1 MIDPSSGSTSVGAVK
16 PKTCEQYRQLL
27 NRPRLSDQEIEAM
40 RKHIILLAQT
50 ICEHVWGK
58 KFY

>member
-1 MIDPSSGSTSVGAVK
+1 MERESRKSEKRKKKTNINDRYREILEK
-16 PKTCEQYRQLL
+16 P
-27 NRPRLSDQEIEAM
+27 NLSDKEIEAM
-40 RKHIILLAQT
+40 RLHLGLLAQT

>member
-1 MIDPSSGSTSVGAVK
+1 M
-16 PKTCEQYRQLL
+16 PKRASKRKRRRVYEVYRKILKM
-27 NRPRLSDQEIEAM
+27 PRLSDKEIEEM
-40 RKHIILLAQT
+40 RKGLILLAQT